1 MMAGMG
7 PPNVRMPPIGSRGG
21 DQGRFVNPPTYPENG
36 GFTGPS
42 KGGKRNRFNV
52 GGTRKVR

>member
-1 MMAGMG
+1 MG